1 MSLCVSLRGYCV
13 YRGKK
18 HPVKVIFY
26 WELNNSNGEYK

>member
-18 HPVKVIFY
+18 LPIKVIFY
-26 WELNNSNGEYK
+26 WEINNSNGEYK